1 MQLSL
6 IYSKPSAVLRAL
18 TEARLLMA
26 NHARELTEAMDEL
39 IVAASHHIDEQ
50 GKEPE
55 PVDQEEE
62 DQVREEAVKD
72 ARMVAKILLS
82 RGGDA
87 ARAALGVPPPDPLE
101 QQRLRSTLLF
111 DPKGAASRLN
121 SVLLEID
128 DNADHGVAGRHY
140 WVSASLFLPVNLD
153 DEEGQDKGSWRAR

>member
-1 MQLSL
+1 
-6 IYSKPSAVLRAL
+6 
-18 TEARLLMA
+18 MA

-39 IVAASHHIDEQ
+39 IVVASEYIDAQ
-50 GKEPE
+50 GKVQEPGN
-55 PVDQEEE
+55 QEDE
-62 DQVREEAVKD
+62 DQVRESAVEA
-72 ARMVAKILLS
+72 ARMVAKILVS
-82 RGGDA
+82 HGGDA

-111 DPKGAASRLN
+111 DPEGAASRLN

-153 DEEGQDKGSWRAR
+153 DEEGQDKGSWRAP